1 MAEHFNGVKEEPQ
14 IFAGESIPS
23 IQLLPGLE
31 QSYQPEDTYVKKDKK
46 PPLPLSINNFIQ
58 KTYAIL
64 QEKQFEDIVSWAES
78 SDYFSI
84 PKVEGDGMNGS
95 GEGVRGKVPV
105 VSSFRIHNLR
115 AFEEVV
121 LPKYF
126 KHSNMSSFVRQVNL
140 AKFSSTCTVSTRC
153 EETRMRSNFSIKNL
167 S

>member
-1 MAEHFNGVKEEPQ
+1 ML
-14 IFAGESIPS
+14 AGEPIPS

-31 QSYQPEDTYVKKDKK
+31 QPQQPEDTCARKDKK
-46 PPLPLSINNFIQ
+46 PSLPLSINNFIQ

-64 QEKQFEDIVSWAES
+64 QEKQFEDVVSWAETS
-78 SDYFSI
+78 EYFTI
-84 PKVEGDGMNGS
+84 PRGEGDAMNRS
-95 GEGVRGKVPV
+95 GEGLQGKVPV

-140 AKFSSTCTVSTRC
+140 P
-153 EETRMRSNFSIKNL
+153 
-167 S
+167 